1 VGTHDRLLTISE
13 YKIIEMGCNQSSENQ
28 WAYANENA
36 PIKNDKPMAVVAPV
50 AKTVDNIDVEGEVD
64 AQTIEEY
71 MDLEKKIA
79 SAETLSP
86 ALLLQQKK
94 DQLGHLEE
102 RLKQQGR
109 NVEALQEQTD
119 LIRHNND
126 LIGTFD
132 EHVLDED
139 VRKELLELSED
150 KHDEKR
156 EALAVFN
163 NKEIAKKE
171 LENLE
176 EQRLSL
182 ENEIESLAEEST
194 VLHTLYARQD
204 ELLKKIFGG
213 DYGSVEENQ
222 LEEILDQHE
231 ELRNRIVEANFKW
244 KQAQLMVDYAYKQ
257 LNEAVGR
264 WQALPGIEE
273 NKLEERYGVASIA
286 RNNLVAAA
294 QNIQGAQRY
303 LSNVQFPYC
312 APAEVTTLNKA
323 TAYIF
328 TDMQTTERHQHA
340 MDCYSTTAKRC
351 GALLQWINQ
360 VVNNTIAKDLED
372 INHKVKESST
382 ELRSERVRLI
392 KIKAKEI
399 TGEDIDIAVADI
411 NTDVNVEVNLNDLA
425 RTEGID
431 PNLLSTLTPDQLS
444 ALNAIAADDLAPPPS
459 QEDIFGKMDVLKS
472 QFEADNEK
480 IERQFKENQM
490 RIENSLQDKIAAR
503 RQRRARKN
511 LEEKELEAI
520 KGEKKDKRHKD
531 KKDKKHK
538 EKKHRDKKHK
548 KDKHEGE
555 DKNIDG
561 EENMTVDDA
570 EE

>member
-1 VGTHDRLLTISE
+1 MNCS
-13 YKIIEMGCNQSSENQ
+13 
-28 WAYANENA
+28 
-36 PIKNDKPMAVVAPV
+36 
-50 AKTVDNIDVEGEVD
+50 
-64 AQTIEEY
+64 
-71 MDLEKKIA
+71 
-79 SAETLSP
+79 
-86 ALLLQQKK
+86 
-94 DQLGHLEE
+94 
-102 RLKQQGR
+102 
-109 NVEALQEQTD
+109 D
-119 LIRHNND
+119 LIRRNKD

-176 EQRLSL
+176 EQKLSL
-182 ENEIESLAEEST
+182 ENEIESLAEQST

-213 DYGSVEENQ
+213 DYGSAEENQ
-222 LEEILDQHE
+222 LEERLDQHE

-244 KQAQLMVDYAYKQ
+244 KQAQLMVDYGFKQ

-264 WQALPGIEE
+264 WQALQGIEE
-273 NKLEERYGVASIA
+273 TKLEERYGVASIA

-328 TDMQTTERHQHA
+328 TDMQTAERHQHA

-372 INHKVKESST
+372 SNAKVKESST

-399 TGEDIDIAVADI
+399 TGEDIEIAVADI

-431 PNLLSTLTPDQLS
+431 PNLFAILTPEELA
-444 ALNAIAADDLAPPPS
+444 ALNTLAADDLAPPPS
-459 QEDIFGKMDVLKS
+459 QEDIFGQMDVLKS
-472 QFEADNEK
+472 QFEEDKEK
-480 IERQFKENQM
+480 IEKQFKENQM

-520 KGEKKDKRHKD
+520 KGEKKDKKHKD

-538 EKKHRDKKHK
+538 KHKDKKHK
-548 KDKHEGE
+548 KDKHE
-555 DKNIDG
+555 DTD
-561 EENMTVDDA
+561 EENVKENEHEINT

>member
-1 VGTHDRLLTISE
+1 
-13 YKIIEMGCNQSSENQ
+13 MGCNQSSENQ

-36 PIKNDKPMAVVAPV
+36 PIKNAKPLAVVAPV
-50 AKTVDNIDVEGEVD
+50 AKTVDIVEIEGEVD

-71 MDLEKKIA
+71 LELEKKIA
-79 SAETLSP
+79 NAETLSP

-102 RLKQQGR
+102 RLKQQAR
-109 NVEALQEQTD
+109 SVEGLQEQTD
-119 LIRHNND
+119 LIRRNND

-176 EQRLSL
+176 EQKLSL
-182 ENEIESLAEEST
+182 ENEIESLAEQST

-213 DYGSVEENQ
+213 DYGSAEENQ
-222 LEEILDQHE
+222 LEERLDQHE

-244 KQAQLMVDYAYKQ
+244 KQAQLMVDYGFKQ

-264 WQALPGIEE
+264 WQALQGIEE
-273 NKLEERYGVASIA
+273 TKLEERYGVASIA

-328 TDMQTTERHQHA
+328 TDMQTAERHQHA

-372 INHKVKESST
+372 SNAKVKESST

-399 TGEDIDIAVADI
+399 TGEDIEIAVADI

-431 PNLLSTLTPDQLS
+431 PNLFAILTPEELA
-444 ALNAIAADDLAPPPS
+444 ALNTLAADDLAPPPS
-459 QEDIFGKMDVLKS
+459 QEDIFGQMDVLKS
-472 QFEADNEK
+472 QFEEDKEK
-480 IERQFKENQM
+480 IEKQFKENQM

-520 KGEKKDKRHKD
+520 KGENKE
-531 KKDKKHK
+531 KKHK
-538 EKKHRDKKHK
+538 EKKHKKHKEKKHK
-548 KDKHEGE
+548 KDKNEDTDEEIVKENEQE
-555 DKNIDG
+555 DKS
-561 EENMTVDDA
+561 EE
-570 EE
+570 